1 MTSFLMCV
9 GVIPIFILAIVLWFL
24 VPRLIA
30 ALALTVAMAFFVFN
44 SGTPLIFQATIF
56 ALCVIS
62 ACASLLVQLDTF
74 KEDLEQLTD

>member
-9 GVIPIFILAIVLWFL
+9 GVITIFILAIVMWFL

-44 SGTPLIFQATIF
+44 SGTPLIFQAIIF
-56 ALCVIS
+56 AICVMI
-62 ACASLLVQLDTF
+62 AFASLLVQMDTF
-74 KEDLEQLTD
+74 KEDLKQLTD